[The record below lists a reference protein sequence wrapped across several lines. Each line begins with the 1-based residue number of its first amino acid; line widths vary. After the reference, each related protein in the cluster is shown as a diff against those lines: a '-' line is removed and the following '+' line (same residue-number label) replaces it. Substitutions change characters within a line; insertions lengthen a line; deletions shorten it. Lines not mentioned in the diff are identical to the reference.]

1 MHNLTFIGDLRD
13 LKRLAVFSTPTLSST
28 LSASPNIFDMSPTN
42 SMVIDY
48 AEPNYKDS
56 AKQFTRKLPSYTKE
70 YFVSMFP
77 IFTWIHRY
85 NLTVCMV
92 KIDNLGQ
99 IFLKFANFGLLQW
112 LMSDII
118 AGVTVGIVVVPQGMG
133 YAKIAQLPAVNYQT
147 SFS

>member
-1 MHNLTFIGDLRD
+1 MRNLTFIGDFRA
-13 LKRLAVFSTPTLSST
+13 LKRSLFFSTPTLSST
-28 LSASPNIFDMSPTN
+28 LSASPSIFNMSPTN

-85 NLTVCMV
+85 NLTVRIV
-92 KIDNLGQ
+92 KIDYLGKTYSQ
-99 IFLKFANFGLLQW
+99 IC
-112 LMSDII
+112 
-118 AGVTVGIVVVPQGMG
+118 
-133 YAKIAQLPAVNYQT
+133 
-147 SFS
+147 